1 MDGISNPAIE
11 ALTGHLPG
19 QVVVDSGILICGTVN
34 DPVQNRPSWAKNGSF
49 LAYRQ
54 LQQLVP
60 EFDKFL
66 TDNPLPG
73 LPRDKGSALLGAR
86 LVGRWK
92 SGAPVQLSPVCDDP
106 ALAADPQRNNNFNY
120 TEGDGINSQDRC
132 PFSAHVRK
140 TNPRDDLGLTNPAL
154 LDHLMVR
161 QGIPYGPEV
170 TREEADQHTS
180 KHDRGLAF
188 VSYQSSLSKGFEFVQ
203 RLWANNTRFLAR
215 PDFPEPGFDPISKEY
230 FIFQCYL

>member
-19 QVVVDSGILICGTVN
+19 QVVVDSGILICGAVN

-66 TDNPLPG
+66 FDNPLPG
-73 LPRDKGSALLGAR
+73 PPRDQGSALLGAR

-92 SGAPVQLSPVCDDP
+92 SGAPVQLAPLMDDP

-120 TEGDGINSQDRC
+120 TEGDGLNSQDRC

-140 TNPRDDLGLTNPAL
+140 TNPRDDLGLTSPGL
-154 LDHLMVR
+154 LNHLMVR

-170 TREEADQHTS
+170 TEEEANQHTT

-188 VSYQSSLSKGFEFVQ
+188 LSYQSSITNGFEFVQ
-203 RLWANNTRFLAR
+203 RSWANNTGFIFGK
-215 PDFPEPGFDPISKEY
+215 PNFPNPGFDPISKDF
-230 FIFQCYL
+230 FISRS